1 MDLKNKIN
9 RLLHH
14 EKHYTVGEQLL
25 RIFIPAITLI
35 ILTINF
41 TVYVIVFKKIN
52 ANFLESVNENIYMH
66 ATTTGLKFSR
76 YIDDL
81 HVIKY
86 VIDNSDAEQSVKRA
100 DDFIS
105 KHSNTWS
112 YFRITLP
119 NGVAYNNITGKD
131 TADMT
136 KRKFYT
142 QIVLENKDVSI
153 SLPHKHEFEKDK
165 EVFNVSIADRDSLG
179 ELKAILT
186 AYFPAE
192 IIDEGLKDYKVN
204 NEGYCAILE
213 NHFGKFKG
221 RVRGYFE
228 FGIKTLTLEQ
238 LLQVGFT
245 GIDYIFTNGLDTMQ
259 AHINDKER
267 YFGRATFDS
276 FKKNK
281 MEMIYT
287 NIPGVEDLALSM
299 SVYNHIFYGNLYW
312 LTALMTVLSII
323 TILIVYFVTKKLSQ
337 RLITKPLNAIDDF
350 IKDFSEGHIYRETG
364 DGFDKAK
371 ELHNLKTKLQI
382 MKDRIFNA
390 VSSVKDYSEKIADEN
405 KTLNKTIADVSS
417 GAQLQASTIEEISVS
432 IANMEDIINDNAKT
446 ATDTS
451 VISKRI
457 SSDISVITGTSTS
470 ALECIQNVIS
480 KSLIINEITNRTDL
494 LAINAAVEASRAGEN
509 GKGFAVVAAEIRK
522 LSEQCKK
529 ASQEIDV
536 SSAQTLKIT
545 EQSASLIGKIAPE
558 IISNEKKVDEISE
571 ACNTLR
577 QQISVISDSMHQ
589 LMKITETNSVSADE
603 MESFAKQ
610 LNKKLNE
617 LNQCLDF
624 FKLRPD
630 AEDELEIVSQ
640 IEQHTQE
647 IIRLRTQLIA
657 NKD

>member
-9 RLLHH
+9 RLLHP

-25 RIFIPAITLI
+25 RIFIPAIILI

-52 ANFLESVNENIYMH
+52 TNFVESVNENLYMH
-66 ATTTGLKFSR
+66 AVNTGLKFSR
-76 YIDDL
+76 YADDL
-81 HVIKY
+81 KVIKY
-86 VIDNSDAEQSVKRA
+86 VIDYSDLERSMRRA
-100 DDFIS
+100 NNFIG
-105 KHSNTWS
+105 KHTNRWS
-112 YFRITLP
+112 YFRITFP
-119 NGVAYNNITGKD
+119 DGSAYNNVYGKD
-131 TADMT
+131 TADMAG
-136 KRKFYT
+136 RKFFV
-142 QIVLENKDVSI
+142 QIAKENKDMSVSLAHQSEI
-153 SLPHKHEFEKDK
+153 DEDK
-165 EVFNVSIADRDSLG
+165 EVFCVSIADRDSSGRLI
-179 ELKAILT
+179 AILT
-186 AYFPAE
+186 GYFPSE
-192 IIDEGLKDYKVN
+192 IIDNELKDYKVN
-204 NEGYCAILE
+204 NEGYCTILE
-213 NHFGKFKG
+213 NRCGTFRG

-228 FGIKTLTLEQ
+228 FGIKTLNVEQ
-238 LLQVGFT
+238 LLKIGFS
-245 GIDYIFTNGLDTMQ
+245 GIDYIFTGGLDTMQ
-259 AHINDKER
+259 THLNDKER
-267 YFGRATFDS
+267 WFGRASFDS

-281 MEMIYT
+281 MEMIFT
-287 NIPGVEDLALSM
+287 NIPGIDDMALSM

-312 LTALMTVLSII
+312 LAFFMATISIV
-323 TILIVYFVTKKLSQ
+323 TILIVYIVTKKLTK
-337 RLITKPLNAIDDF
+337 RLITKPLSAIDSF
-350 IKDFSEGHIYRETG
+350 ITDFSGGHIYSQPGES
-364 DGFDKAK
+364 FDKAR
-371 ELHNLKTKLQI
+371 ELHELKSKLKM
-382 MKDRIFNA
+382 MKDRIFDA
-390 VSSVKDYSEKIADEN
+390 VSSVKDYSEKIAVEN

-577 QQISVISDSMHQ
+577 QQISVISNSMHQ
-589 LMKITETNSVSADE
+589 LMNITETNSVSADD
-603 MESFAKQ
+603 MESFAKE

>member
-1 MDLKNKIN
+1 M
-9 RLLHH
+9 
-14 EKHYTVGEQLL
+14 
-25 RIFIPAITLI
+25 
-35 ILTINF
+35 
-41 TVYVIVFKKIN
+41 
-52 ANFLESVNENIYMH
+52 
-66 ATTTGLKFSR
+66 
-76 YIDDL
+76 
-81 HVIKY
+81 
-86 VIDNSDAEQSVKRA
+86 
-100 DDFIS
+100 
-105 KHSNTWS
+105 
-112 YFRITLP
+112 
-119 NGVAYNNITGKD
+119 
-131 TADMT
+131 
-136 KRKFYT
+136 
-142 QIVLENKDVSI
+142 
-153 SLPHKHEFEKDK
+153 
-165 EVFNVSIADRDSLG
+165 
-179 ELKAILT
+179 
-186 AYFPAE
+186 
-192 IIDEGLKDYKVN
+192 
-204 NEGYCAILE
+204 
-213 NHFGKFKG
+213 
-221 RVRGYFE
+221 
-228 FGIKTLTLEQ
+228 
-238 LLQVGFT
+238 
-245 GIDYIFTNGLDTMQ
+245 
-259 AHINDKER
+259 
-267 YFGRATFDS
+267 
-276 FKKNK
+276 
-281 MEMIYT
+281 
-287 NIPGVEDLALSM
+287 
-299 SVYNHIFYGNLYW
+299 
-312 LTALMTVLSII
+312 
-323 TILIVYFVTKKLSQ
+323 YFVTKKLSQ

>member
-1 MDLKNKIN
+1 MNLKSKIN
-9 RLLHH
+9 RLLHP
-14 EKHYTVGEQLL
+14 EEHYTVGEQLL
-25 RIFIPAITLI
+25 RIFIPAIILI
-35 ILTINF
+35 VLTINF

-52 ANFLESVNENIYMH
+52 NNFVESVNENLYMH
-66 ATTTGLKFSR
+66 AVTTGLKFSR

-86 VIDNSDAEQSVKRA
+86 VIDYSNVEKSVTRA
-100 DDFIS
+100 DNFIS

-119 NGVAYNNITGKD
+119 DGTAYNNISGKD
-131 TADMT
+131 TSDMSL
-136 KRKFYT
+136 RKFYT
-142 QIVLENKDVSI
+142 QIVLENKDISV
-153 SLPHKHEFEKDK
+153 SLPHAHEFEEDK
-165 EVFNVSIADRDSLG
+165 EVFCVSIADRDSSGTLR
-179 ELKAILT
+179 AILS
-186 AYFPAE
+186 AYFPAS
-192 IIDEGLKDYKVN
+192 IIDDELKTYKVN
-204 NEGYCAILE
+204 NDGYCTILE
-213 NHFGKFKG
+213 NHCGRFKG

-228 FGIKTLTLEQ
+228 FGIKTLNVDQ
-238 LLQVGFT
+238 LLKIGFT
-245 GIDYIFTNGLDTMQ
+245 GIDYIFTNGLDEMQ
-259 AHINDKER
+259 KHLNDNER
-267 YFGRATFDS
+267 YFGRASFDS
-276 FKKNK
+276 FKKNQ

-287 NIPGVEDLALSM
+287 NIPGIEDMALSM

-312 LTALMTVLSII
+312 LAVLMAVLSLI
-323 TILIVYFVTKKLSQ
+323 TILTVYFVTKKLTK
-337 RLITKPLNAIDDF
+337 RLITEPLSAIDGF
-350 IKDFSEGHIYRETG
+350 ITDFSEGHIYSQTG

-371 ELHNLKTKLQI
+371 ELHNLKTKLQM
-382 MKDRIFNA
+382 MKEKIFDA
-390 VSSVKDYSEKIADEN
+390 VSSVKDYSGKIAEEN
-405 KTLNKTIADVSS
+405 KTLNKSIADVSS

-457 SSDISVITGTSTS
+457 SSDISVITGTSSS

-577 QQISVISDSMHQ
+577 QQITVISNSMHQ
-589 LMKITETNSVSADE
+589 LMNITETNSVSADD

-630 AEDELEIVSQ
+630 AEDELEIVSE
-640 IEQHTQE
+640 IERHTQE
-647 IIRLRTQLIA
+647 IIRLRSKLTA
-657 NKD
+657 NND